1 MTQEVMKCIFG
12 SHLYGLETPASDMDY
27 KGIFIPSAQSILAQK
42 APRNISHSTGDD
54 FTKNTADDVDT
65 EMFSLHE
72 FINLA
77 CKGETVAIDMLHC
90 PDRMLRGR
98 TDDLWRYIQSHR
110 SKFYTTNM
118 VAYIGYVRKQAAKYG
133 VKGSRMATL
142 AETIETVKRILADYE
157 KHRPDCR
164 NVIEKDVR
172 IASIVRLLPQNDHC
186 RCITAT
192 SKKGEKQ
199 EFYQV
204 MEKKFQYSLRVTELI
219 SILQKIYD
227 TYGERAKM
235 AMDNEGI
242 DWKAVSHAIRA
253 GEQIK
258 EIYETGDLV
267 YPLKNREFILD
278 VKQGKLDFNTVVKP
292 YLEKLVNEVE
302 ALASKI
308 AAEGTLPKEVDRT
321 MWDELIELE
330 YGNAV
335 QTYMKKTYRS
345 Y

>member
-1 MTQEVMKCIFG
+1 MSKTIVKMIFG
-12 SHLYGLETPASDMDY
+12 SHMYGLSTPDSDTDY
-27 KGIFIPSAQSILAQK
+27 KGIFIPSASDILRQK
-42 APRNISHSTGDD
+42 APRNISHSTGSD
-54 FTKNTADDVDT
+54 FTKNGAEDVDT

-90 PDRMLRGR
+90 PEDMLRGR
-98 TDDLWRYIQSHR
+98 TNDTWRYIQENR
-110 SKFYTTNM
+110 SKSYTTNM
-118 VAYIGYVRKQAAKYG
+118 VAYIGYVRKQAARYG

-142 AETIETVKRILADYE
+142 AETIQRLQEILIDHTDKEGLIAD
-157 KHRPDCR
+157 
-164 NVIEKDVR
+164 DVR
-172 IASIVRLLPQNDHC
+172 VVSIVDLLPQNDHC
-186 RCITAT
+186 RCVAVPN
-192 SKKGEKQ
+192 KKGELQ
-199 EFYQV
+199 PFYQV

-227 TYGERAKM
+227 TYGERARM
-235 AMDNEGI
+235 AMDNEGV
-242 DWKAVSHAIRA
+242 DWKALSHAIRA

-267 YPLKNREFILD
+267 YPLKNRAFILD
-278 VKQGKLDFNTVVKP
+278 VKQGKLDFMTVVKP
-292 YLEKLVNEVE
+292 YLEQLVTEVE

-308 AAEGTLPKEVDRT
+308 AAEGTLPKEVDRA

-330 YGNAV
+330 YGDNV